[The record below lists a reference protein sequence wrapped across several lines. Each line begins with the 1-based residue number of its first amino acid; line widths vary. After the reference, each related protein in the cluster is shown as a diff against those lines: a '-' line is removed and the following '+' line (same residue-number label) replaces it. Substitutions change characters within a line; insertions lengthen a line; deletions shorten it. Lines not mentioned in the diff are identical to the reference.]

1 MVSCLIIHILLS
13 AEVNKKNKELESTA
27 RELWEYYFDHPY
39 LELNPEIKKLFFGER
54 YTEEIEEWLDSY
66 RRKDPDEIH
75 LFQEEEQEELDA
87 LSQRLKNT
95 LDDIP
100 YRKWGFIPAK
110 KSFLTLLTYMFIHGG
125 WLHLIG
131 NLFFLYLTGP
141 FIEDVWGRP
150 IYTAFYLLMGVLSA
164 LMFAQQY
171 PNLKG
176 PLIGASGAI
185 AGVMGA
191 FLIRYWK
198 TKIHF
203 FYMFFIFIRGTFKA
217 PAWLMLPLWLLLEY
231 FNASIMDKINPEG
244 GGGVAH
250 WAHVGG
256 FVCGAF
262 VGVALKAFKVEE
274 KYIHPKIE
282 AQVSYVDEKFQ
293 ALEEAMQKKRLG
305 QLDEA
310 YTLLLNAARKNPTHQ
325 ETVEGL
331 WEVALETG
339 RQNES
344 AEFLIMLIEREIR
357 RNQMDNALSHFR
369 SLKAHISQ
377 VSLSLTYKI
386 MVMQHLAENKEF
398 EEAKQLANELL
409 GEVNLN
415 SSPGLLLNF
424 VKTASELDS
433 SIAEKAIEICL
444 QHPEIPADQKDKL
457 KIKLDDFQKK
467 SQTAPPVSNVEH
479 VPTKTESQ
487 LLVEPSESE
496 RSLSSK
502 QSIKITTAIPLD
514 IKDGK
519 IALNMGETGEKLI
532 PLNSVQCM
540 AVVEISSPQE
550 RPFLL
555 IDLFLDDPKA
565 NTSSIRAIRLF
576 STSFDPKKFFPTIQ
590 NSHEALKAFISDLL
604 KLSAATSYPDED
616 SVLLKTPKNFPS
628 IEEYE
633 KAILS

>member
-1 MVSCLIIHILLS
+1 
-13 AEVNKKNKELESTA
+13 
-27 RELWEYYFDHPY
+27 
-39 LELNPEIKKLFFGER
+39 
-54 YTEEIEEWLDSY
+54 
-66 RRKDPDEIH
+66 
-75 LFQEEEQEELDA
+75 
-87 LSQRLKNT
+87 
-95 LDDIP
+95 
-100 YRKWGFIPAK
+100 
-110 KSFLTLLTYMFIHGG
+110 
-125 WLHLIG
+125 
-131 NLFFLYLTGP
+131 
-141 FIEDVWGRP
+141 
-150 IYTAFYLLMGVLSA
+150 
-164 LMFAQQY
+164 
-171 PNLKG
+171 
-176 PLIGASGAI
+176 
-185 AGVMGA
+185 
-191 FLIRYWK
+191 
-198 TKIHF
+198 
-203 FYMFFIFIRGTFKA
+203 
-217 PAWLMLPLWLLLEY
+217 
-231 FNASIMDKINPEG
+231 
-244 GGGVAH
+244 
-250 WAHVGG
+250 
-256 FVCGAF
+256 
-262 VGVALKAFKVEE
+262 
-274 KYIHPKIE
+274 
-282 AQVSYVDEKFQ
+282 
-293 ALEEAMQKKRLG
+293 
-305 QLDEA
+305 
-310 YTLLLNAARKNPTHQ
+310 
-325 ETVEGL
+325 
-331 WEVALETG
+331 
-339 RQNES
+339 
-344 AEFLIMLIEREIR
+344 LIEREIR